1 MPNLDVT
8 EIEIEKPGVKPE
20 KVGVMKSNVEEVIC
34 LDMDRTLEFM
44 MHDET
49 IENFHS
55 PNEPLFGY
63 KTITSESGV
72 YAMIGTDHGQG
83 NSQFLMR
90 LNLGTSEE
98 RREKEKADFKSRTI
112 SFATI
117 KCKKDTSEIL
127 RLCMQ
132 EVKDAICVFETK
144 KLVACYDNN
153 TKVARTYFIKRD
165 LQNLRIENNM
175 MMGEDTNGEIC
186 RFNLD
191 DELIR
196 NSTDIQM
203 KLLISDIQLL
213 QIGDLSAQM
222 TLQGRDGMASCRCIK
237 CSLTQNEWKRGLPIP
252 PPLTLRDIN
261 QVELNTAIGQKEH
274 PIWPICPTLSV
285 VPILHCQI
293 GTANDQIFKNLVRSV
308 ILQIDPGDI
317 IEMNKQLR
325 VTELENDSYELT
337 PIHNALVTEL
347 NTLNATHG
355 QNLKDLKKSLSNAK
369 RRLATA
375 RRWNITRHDREET
388 ITQLQSYI
396 TNFNQQIQQIN
407 QSCRLVK
414 DQVNSIEYRLKI
426 KSKQIQKL
434 KSEIKELQWKRRN
447 VGSTLYTTFEKI
459 LQNNGVTIQA
469 YHGGTLTGG
478 AIVILLQKHE
488 KIMDEVEAAC
498 IEKLIARENDNLP
511 IRPPPVNLVR
521 AKLQLHKEL
530 FQAQD
535 AVYSHLR
542 LIDPTPAEKRET
554 RRRISIMEKLWHE
567 MRLSETPKAH
577 LIFKHAAD
585 DQDKFGGLGDKVEDP
600 IEKRHQEQVRLDTIL
615 ARMRGGFCARMKTQQ
630 RYEWR
635 NNNPQVLKQIET
647 VHAKSKRK
655 FKGTMVN
662 NELTQ
667 RTNRQMVIKEERR
680 EARSIFMID
689 IEESVLDAVGVD

>member
-1 MPNLDVT
+1 
-8 EIEIEKPGVKPE
+8 
-20 KVGVMKSNVEEVIC
+20 
-34 LDMDRTLEFM
+34 MD
-44 MHDET
+44 
-49 IENFHS
+49 
-55 PNEPLFGY
+55 
-63 KTITSESGV
+63 
-72 YAMIGTDHGQG
+72 
-83 NSQFLMR
+83 
-90 LNLGTSEE
+90 
-98 RREKEKADFKSRTI
+98 
-112 SFATI
+112 
-117 KCKKDTSEIL
+117 
-127 RLCMQ
+127 
-132 EVKDAICVFETK
+132 
-144 KLVACYDNN
+144 
-153 TKVARTYFIKRD
+153 
-165 LQNLRIENNM
+165 
-175 MMGEDTNGEIC
+175 
-186 RFNLD
+186 
-191 DELIR
+191 
-196 NSTDIQM
+196 
-203 KLLISDIQLL
+203 
-213 QIGDLSAQM
+213 
-222 TLQGRDGMASCRCIK
+222 
-237 CSLTQNEWKRGLPIP
+237 
-252 PPLTLRDIN
+252 
-261 QVELNTAIGQKEH
+261 
-274 PIWPICPTLSV
+274 
-285 VPILHCQI
+285 
-293 GTANDQIFKNLVRSV
+293 
-308 ILQIDPGDI
+308 
-317 IEMNKQLR
+317 
-325 VTELENDSYELT
+325 
-337 PIHNALVTEL
+337 
-347 NTLNATHG
+347 
-355 QNLKDLKKSLSNAK
+355 
-369 RRLATA
+369 
-375 RRWNITRHDREET
+375 
-388 ITQLQSYI
+388 
-396 TNFNQQIQQIN
+396 
-407 QSCRLVK
+407 
-414 DQVNSIEYRLKI
+414 SIAYRLKN

-635 NNNPQVLKQIET
+635 NNKPQVLKQIET

-680 EARSIFMID
+680 GARSIFMIE
-689 IEESVLDAVGVD
+689 IEERLLDGVGVD